1 MTSRHHVG
9 GVNKREWAILE
20 EYINPL
26 GIKLLFNAKTI
37 FCFNGCW
44 SHERTHFIEGN
55 RLTEGQIIDTM
66 DIVKCYPAQ
75 PSPFPTNYFT
85 PRSEQHY
92 FKFSL

>member
-1 MTSRHHVG
+1 MTSRPSCWRS
-9 GVNKREWAILE
+9 KQKEWAILE

-26 GIKLLFNAKTI
+26 GIKLLFNAKSF

-66 DIVKCYPAQ
+66 DMVKCYPAQ
-75 PSPFPTNYFT
+75 PSPFPTN
-85 PRSEQHY
+85 
-92 FKFSL
+92 